1 MSYLV
6 PRLRTPQQSYGP
18 PLGVKKGRKCD
29 LATDLTDQR
38 RYKSNKRKCSVAQ
51 ATGKHL
57 EVFFVCAKVT
67 TGGIHL
73 ATDARWIPWAWGLHC
88 ESGGYAAAL
97 QKSMEFADFEVA

>member
-18 PLGVKKGRKCD
+18 PMGVKKGRKCD

-51 ATGKHL
+51 TTGKYL
-57 EVFFVCAKVT
+57 EVFFGDCFVCCKVIVLGASEAGDGWVAGT
-67 TGGIHL
+67 RCRGG
-73 ATDARWIPWAWGLHC
+73 AQAVK
-88 ESGGYAAAL
+88 AAARPPHSE
-97 QKSMEFADFEVA
+97 K